1 MSKFEDW
8 FNEDPDGIVTRI
20 ANSPDPM
27 WRIQQAFQAGDR
39 ARAKRDMEIADTYES
54 RIKHTSHR
62 DGLGMGSQ
70 CCEKVCRYIY
80 DAIKEEK

>member
-1 MSKFEDW
+1 MTFEEW
-8 FNEDPDGIVTRI
+8 KNEHLCDDDVQLI
-20 ANSPDPM
+20 DLCEE
-27 WRIQQAFQAGDR
+27 AFQSGER

-80 DAIKEEK
+80 DAIKEVER